1 MSFDVYKWGIILFL
15 IFYNSDMKA
24 QTQTDE
30 LFAQLLET
38 INQDNP
44 DEFEHAELI
53 DQWNYFIKHPID
65 LNLTDKDEL
74 KKLFFLSEV
83 QIQSIISHRE
93 HNGSFLDILELQ
105 TIQELDIPTIRLIL
119 PFVEINQSSVLTFGY
134 PNQLFQKAEQE
145 LMIRFGN
152 SHRVFSPSDQPENLY
167 LGSPFRMLLR
177 YKYNFQ
183 NKLFATV
190 NMEKDSGEQFF
201 RGSNTLGFDFYSGSI
216 YLKDA
221 GIVKKFIIGD
231 YSLCFGQG
239 LALWSGSGFG
249 KGAVLSTIARQ
260 DYGLRPYSSLNEALF
275 FRGISGTVALKK
287 VLFTPFLSIKKFDAS
302 ADESENEVSTLILS
316 GLHRTE
322 SELNNQNRLGSFIF
336 GANTRL
342 SLKKLSMGFT
352 AFQTRFDFPLAEG
365 KHLYQRYDFHGD
377 RLINTG
383 FYYSY
388 TFKNTY
394 LFGEIANSNL
404 SGKAVINGLM
414 SSLSSGISLVLL
426 HRDYSKNYHS
436 FFSRAL
442 SESSSASNEK
452 GFLAG
457 AELKLGYQWD
467 LFAYTDLFR
476 FPWLKFRVDGPSKG
490 FENFIRLSYK
500 PNKKLKFIV
509 QYKQQ
514 IKQENADISLK
525 TTGLDDV
532 ERTNYRLELN
542 YKINASITLRNR
554 AELVAYKK
562 ASLQT
567 EYGFLNY
574 QDILYDPMS
583 SRISANMRFG
593 IFDTEGFNSR
603 IYTYENDV
611 LYAYSVPAYQ
621 GSGLRFY
628 FNFRYSLSKN
638 LDVWLRYAHMNFQE
652 GKLSADAGKMNR
664 DSDFRV
670 QLRYHF

>member
-1 MSFDVYKWGIILFL
+1 MSFDAYKWGIIL
-15 IFYNSDMKA
+15 IVMFYNSNIRA

-38 INQDNP
+38 LNQDNP

-53 DQWNYFIKHPID
+53 EQWNYFIKHPID

-83 QIQSIISHRE
+83 QIHSIISHRE
-93 HNGSFLDILELQ
+93 HHGNFLDILELQ
-105 TIQELDIPTIRLIL
+105 TIQELDVPTIRLML
-119 PFVEINQSSVLTFGY
+119 PFVEINQSSELTFGY

-152 SHRVFSPSDQPENLY
+152 SLRVLSHSDQPENPY
-167 LGSPFRMLLR
+167 PGSPFRMLFR

-183 NKLFATV
+183 NKLYATV

-201 RGSNTLGFDFYSGSI
+201 RANNTSGFDFYSGSI

-221 GIVKKFIIGD
+221 GIVKKLVIGD
-231 YSLCFGQG
+231 YSLRFGQG

-302 ADESENEVSTLILS
+302 AAESENEVSTLILS

-322 SELNNQNRLGSFIF
+322 SELSNQNRLGSFIF
-336 GANTRL
+336 GANARL
-342 SLKKLSMGFT
+342 NHKKLSLGLT
-352 AFQTRFDFPLAEG
+352 AFQTGFDFPFAEG
-365 KHLYQRYDFHGD
+365 KHLYQRYDFHGK

-388 TFKNTY
+388 TYKNTY
-394 LFGEIANSNL
+394 FFGEIANSNL
-404 SGKAVINGLM
+404 SGKAVINGVM
-414 SSLSSGISLVLL
+414 SSLSSGVSLVLL
-426 HRDYSKNYHS
+426 HRDYSKSYHS

-467 LFAYTDLFR
+467 FFAYTDLFR

-525 TTGLDDV
+525 TIGLEDV

-542 YKINASITLRNR
+542 YKITASITLRNR

-603 IYTYENDV
+603 IYAYENDV

-628 FNFRYSLSKN
+628 FNFSYSFSKN
-638 LDVWLRYAHMNFQE
+638 LDVWLRYAHKNYQE
-652 GKLSADAGKMNR
+652 GRLSADAGNVNR

-670 QLRYHF
+670 QLRYQF